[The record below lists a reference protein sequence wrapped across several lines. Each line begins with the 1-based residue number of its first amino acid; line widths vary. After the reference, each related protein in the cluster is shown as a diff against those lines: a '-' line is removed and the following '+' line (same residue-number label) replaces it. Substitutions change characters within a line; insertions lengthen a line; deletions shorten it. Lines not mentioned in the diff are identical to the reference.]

1 MDATYIVF
9 FISLIFIIGPI
20 FCLIY
25 GLSLMKNN
33 AIIVDEHEII
43 LKRLLRTDI
52 LVSVHDINQ
61 FEFRTVR
68 FRRGYDFTFHIHTD
82 LKSYSCN
89 IGRFP
94 KSELKNGIS
103 KFAEKYG
110 LEVITEAYVGGQLL

>member
-1 MDATYIVF
+1 MERYTPVKRILKEVIPFYLWMLL
-9 FISLIFIIGPI
+9 ISYFLFPSFFIIGPI

-82 LKSYSCN
+82 LKSIFLQHWAFS
-89 IGRFP
+89 
-94 KSELKNGIS
+94 
-103 KFAEKYG
+103 
-110 LEVITEAYVGGQLL
+110 